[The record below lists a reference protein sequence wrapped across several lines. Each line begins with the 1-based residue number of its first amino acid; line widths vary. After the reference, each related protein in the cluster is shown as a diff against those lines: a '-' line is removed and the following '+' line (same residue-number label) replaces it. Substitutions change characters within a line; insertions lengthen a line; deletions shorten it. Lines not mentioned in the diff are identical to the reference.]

1 MLIVD
6 YIQTGILDKM
16 DTKLTVL
23 EAGPVI
29 NGLQI
34 VRFSCN
40 RWLKLYDLAIVNGGE
55 VAVAEY
61 LGSFVRFDVGDSA
74 GITLESDVR
83 LKVPI
88 LLNGTLSNT
97 KEEWNRFELDERNK
111 LPFIWLVSPT
121 KIETE
126 DQNSPFVTAQL
137 DLWFVH
143 WSDWSK
149 LNKDRQDETLR
160 PLYSF
165 IDAFFK
171 AIKKNKLSFI
181 KYSNLVM
188 NDFPKFGTQD
198 KNGIYKL
205 IFDSTLSAVSS
216 NFRLEIRKKEKCC

>member
-6 YIQTGILDKM
+6 YIQTGVLDKM
-16 DTKLTVL
+16 NTEVQIV

-34 VRFSCN
+34 VRFNCMK
-40 RWLKLYDLAIVNGGE
+40 WMKLFDTFYVNGGE
-55 VAVAEY
+55 VLIVNY
-61 LGSFVRFDVGDSA
+61 LSNFVQIETPSPGLPVGT
-74 GITLESDVR
+74 ICN
-83 LKVPI
+83 LKKPI

-97 KEEWNRFELDERNK
+97 KEEWNRFELDERSK

-121 KIETE
+121 KIETD
-126 DQNSPFVTAQL
+126 DQNSPFVTAQI

-165 IDAFFK
+165 INAFFK

-198 KNGIYKL
+198 KNGIDKV
-205 IFDSTLSAVSS
+205 IFDSTLSAVSTG
-216 NFRLEIRKKEKCC
+216 FRLEVRKKEKCC

>member
-143 WSDWSK
+143 
-149 LNKDRQDETLR
+149 
-160 PLYSF
+160 
-165 IDAFFK
+165 
-171 AIKKNKLSFI
+171 
-181 KYSNLVM
+181 
-188 NDFPKFGTQD
+188 
-198 KNGIYKL
+198 
-205 IFDSTLSAVSS
+205 
-216 NFRLEIRKKEKCC
+216 